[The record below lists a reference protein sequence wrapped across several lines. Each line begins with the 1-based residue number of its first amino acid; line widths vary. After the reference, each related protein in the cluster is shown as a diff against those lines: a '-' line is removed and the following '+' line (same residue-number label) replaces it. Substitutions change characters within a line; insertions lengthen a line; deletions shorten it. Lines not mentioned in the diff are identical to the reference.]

1 MVSRIWNESE
11 ILVDR
16 KSKFQARCCQLSSE
30 AEIPGILRDL
40 VDDNKSIQKASHMHM
55 YAWRTGELVSGVGTN
70 VGIVKGKVGGKHKA
84 KAKAKT
90 KTKTK
95 TKAETVTDGTK
106 LGSFKQVVKNLRQ
119 GSADCGEAGAGQRLL
134 TLLERT
140 NVVNVLLIVTRWHG
154 GIPLGSARFR
164 HISFVAMESL
174 KRGHFLQN

>member
-1 MVSRIWNESE
+1 M
-11 ILVDR
+11 
-16 KSKFQARCCQLSSE
+16 FSE
-30 AEIPGILRDL
+30 AEIPGILKDL

-55 YAWRTGELVSGVGTN
+55 YAWRTGELVSGAGTD
-70 VGIVKGKVGGKHKA
+70 VGIVKGKGGGKHKA

-90 KTKTK
+90 KTR
-95 TKAETVTDGTK
+95 TKAETVTDGTE
-106 LGSFKQVVKNLRQ
+106 LGSVKQVVKNLRQ

>member
-11 ILVDR
+11 VLVDR
-16 KSKFQARCCQLSSE
+16 KSKFQARCCQLHSE
-30 AEIPGILRDL
+30 TEIPEILKDL
-40 VDDNKSIQKASHMHM
+40 VDNNKSIQKASHMHM
-55 YAWRTGELVSGVGTN
+55 YAWRTGELVSGAGTD
-70 VGIVKGKVGGKHKA
+70 VDTVRGTVGGKHGTKVNTRA
-84 KAKAKT
+84 KIKT
-90 KTKTK
+90 RTK
-95 TKAETVTDGTK
+95 TVTDK
-106 LGSFKQVVKNLRQ
+106 NELGSKQVVRNLRQ

-174 KRGHFLQN
+174 KRGHFLP